1 MKKISILVALVL
13 LPAML
18 MAAPIFQIGGLV
30 SYNKAAVDISGEDF
44 KDIDNFSFGAD
55 IRLNPVKFLSLDI
68 PATIGFG
75 DDLFTAGVL
84 PSLNVNVPLG
94 SFLDIAV
101 GMGIQ
106 MDFQKRGD
114 DWYYNDF
121 KLSDFSE
128 AFPYSKLLYRAGVTF
143 NLGLLSIGATV
154 AVPTEGNFKEFDLK
168 PIFDEARASAVVL
181 VNL

>member
-1 MKKISILVALVL
+1 MKKISILIALVL

-55 IRLNPVKFLSLDI
+55 IRLNPIKFISLDI

-75 DDLFTAGVL
+75 DDLFTVGVL
-84 PSLNVNVPLG
+84 PSLNANIPLG
-94 SFLDIAV
+94 SFFDIAV

-106 MDFQKRGD
+106 MDFQKRDG
-114 DWYYNDF
+114 DWYYNSF
-121 KLSDFSE
+121 KMSDFAD
-128 AFPYSKLLYRAGVTF
+128 AFPYSKLLYRAAATF
-143 NLGLLSIGATV
+143 NLSFLSIGAVV
-154 AVPTEGNFKEFDLK
+154 AVPTEGDFKNFDLK
-168 PIFDEARASAVVL
+168 PHFDNARVSAVVL